1 MPGLDV
7 ATSLSAGTALD
18 LDTPDDLRRVLRA
31 NGLGFDENLADI
43 EPALRDI
50 A

>member
-1 MPGLDV
+1 V

-18 LDTPDDLRRVLRA
+18 LDTPDDLRRVLGA
-31 NGLGFDENLADI
+31 ETSVLGEDASDI